1 MYEFEYEEDK
11 LEAFNEVAMTSKED
25 ILRDLGWK
33 IRTIEQGKETEEI
46 KYHSINFRDRYL
58 DLLRRFR
65 DKVEKTRFFN
75 NLEPWWNY
83 YYSIDE
89 LGITLYLQYASSVDF
104 DDNKE
109 ISCIMVD
116 EEFELL
122 SVKTKMLTVE
132 DYAQLYEVTVGT
144 VRQWIRRGKL
154 RCAVK
159 LGSEWRISELSEVT
173 GRGYRRASYE
183 TENPLGA
190 APEEY
195 PFLKGIKGVFIEQN
209 LKDKNM
215 YRVLVVKPDGKREE
229 LFMETKDRERFELYL
244 ISSSLFKANS
254 ESFGSFG

>member
-11 LEAFNEVAMTSKED
+11 LEAFNETAMTSKED

-33 IRTIEQGKETEEI
+33 IITIEQGKETEEL

-109 ISCIMVD
+109 ISSMMVD

-159 LGSEWRISELSEVT
+159 LGSE
-173 GRGYRRASYE
+173 
-183 TENPLGA
+183 
-190 APEEY
+190 
-195 PFLKGIKGVFIEQN
+195 
-209 LKDKNM
+209 
-215 YRVLVVKPDGKREE
+215 
-229 LFMETKDRERFELYL
+229 
-244 ISSSLFKANS
+244 
-254 ESFGSFG
+254 